1 MFGRTVTLL
10 CIVLFFFNDQATTE
24 IYTSCHSLSLPDAL
38 PLSYRTNNDLWAGCR
53 RRRRLRRIPRRGM
66 LQLPSARG
74 RQRRD
79 PAFAVPVLR
88 LSRHR
93 PQGLSRR
100 QADQRYAEKPR
111 PFARTRGDHS
121 TGRQFPWYATRTV
134 PPTAA

>member
-38 PLSYRTNNDLWAGCR
+38 PIGYRTNNDLWAGCR

-93 PQGLSRR
+93 PQGLSRDR
-100 QADQRYAEKPR
+100 KS
-111 PFARTRGDHS
+111 TRLNFS
-121 TGRQFPWYATRTV
+121 P
-134 PPTAA
+134 